1 MHSLDAC
8 WVFWCPSVSCGCFP
22 RMPLTVVSY
31 RCTSGF
37 PRCPTVP
44 RLLGVYKCF
53 YGCFLRSFPTVA
65 SYGSLRFRRVPVIR
79 VSFRF
84 LRFPTAS
91 CGYVLRLP
99 VLGSH
104 GFLQFLWFSFGFYRC
119 LLLVSYA
126 FLRLP
131 AVTDSCSYGFLW
143 YPMLFYGSLVHAV
156 SYCSYGSL
164 WYLGFHV
171 SYGFLRFPTASLRF
185 PLAGSAQ
192 LLKRG
197 GGSTR
202 QRHWT

>member
-1 MHSLDAC
+1 MSLRFSLPPFFAGPRRCKQGPSPKQALVPSIVVSTAWRQGPRPKAQMHSLDAC

-104 GFLQFLWFSFGFYRC
+104 VFLQFLWF
-119 LLLVSYA
+119 
-126 FLRLP
+126 
-131 AVTDSCSYGFLW
+131 
-143 YPMLFYGSLVHAV
+143 
-156 SYCSYGSL
+156 
-164 WYLGFHV
+164 
-171 SYGFLRFPTASLRF
+171 FLRFL
-185 PLAGSAQ
+185 
-192 LLKRG
+192 
-197 GGSTR
+197 
-202 QRHWT
+202 